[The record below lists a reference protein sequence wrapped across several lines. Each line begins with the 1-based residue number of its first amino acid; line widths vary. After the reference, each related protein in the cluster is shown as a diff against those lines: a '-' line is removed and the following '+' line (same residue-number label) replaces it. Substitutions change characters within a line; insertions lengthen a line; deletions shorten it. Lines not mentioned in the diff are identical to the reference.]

1 MVSVTWNFVIKN
13 TKTWEE
19 LDQFSDTFG
28 QINDSDHHDRVT
40 PDAFEMVVGYS
51 FNNQAAELVTEY
63 RGADDCR

>member
-1 MVSVTWNFVIKN
+1 MIKN